1 MPDDT
6 HDYQGDID
14 TVQAMAQVPKILDV
28 CARTTEMGFVAIARV
43 TEDRWI
49 TCASRDTL
57 GFGLTPGDELPVET
71 TICDSIRDSR
81 SLVVIDDAQTDET
94 YCDHQTPEMYKFRSY
109 ISVPIIAS
117 DGAFFGTLC
126 AIDPDPKTLNT
137 PERLGMFQLF
147 ADLVAMQLENH
158 EAMAATQVM
167 LRAEQETAKL
177 REEFIA
183 VVGHDLRNP
192 IAALGSGLTI
202 AQKSANPDQTEIF
215 EHMRHALHRMNAII
229 GNLLDFAR
237 GRLGSGIELGTLEA
251 ADLDTI
257 VEDVVHEIRLVTDRS
272 IEVTTDLHHPVYCDG
287 QRIGQ
292 LVSNLLS
299 NAVTHG
305 AADQPVRILAVVSGD
320 SLRIE
325 IANTGPDIPEAIR
338 PSLFH
343 PFRRGD
349 KPDQQGLGL
358 GLYISQ
364 EIAKAHGGELSVT
377 SAQGET
383 VFIFQMPLGRAE
395 AGHGQTLS
403 QGRAAE

>member
-1 MPDDT
+1 M
-6 HDYQGDID
+6 
-14 TVQAMAQVPKILDV
+14 
-28 CARTTEMGFVAIARV
+28 
-43 TEDRWI
+43 
-49 TCASRDTL
+49 
-57 GFGLTPGDELPVET
+57 
-71 TICDSIRDSR
+71 
-81 SLVVIDDAQTDET
+81 
-94 YCDHQTPEMYKFRSY
+94 
-109 ISVPIIAS
+109 
-117 DGAFFGTLC
+117 
-126 AIDPDPKTLNT
+126 
-137 PERLGMFQLF
+137 
-147 ADLVAMQLENH
+147 
-158 EAMAATQVM
+158 
-167 LRAEQETAKL
+167 
-177 REEFIA
+177 
-183 VVGHDLRNP
+183 
-192 IAALGSGLTI
+192 
-202 AQKSANPDQTEIF
+202 
-215 EHMRHALHRMNAII
+215 
-229 GNLLDFAR
+229 
-237 GRLGSGIELGTLEA
+237 
-251 ADLDTI
+251 
-257 VEDVVHEIRLVTDRS
+257 HEIRLVTDRS
-272 IEVTTDLHHPVYCDG
+272 IEVTTDLHHPAYCDG

-305 AADQPVRILAVVSGD
+305 AADQPVRILAVASGD

-383 VFIFQMPLGRAE
+383 VFTFQMPLRRAE